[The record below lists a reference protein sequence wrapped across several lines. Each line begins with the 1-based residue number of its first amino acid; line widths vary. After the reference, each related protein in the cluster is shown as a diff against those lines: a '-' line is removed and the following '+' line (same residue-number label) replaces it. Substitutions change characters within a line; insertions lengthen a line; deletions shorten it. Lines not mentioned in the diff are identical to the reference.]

1 MTASKI
7 RCRNDLK
14 LYEKLLS
21 NTDVK
26 HAKQK
31 LEKLEREQ
39 KHHSI
44 RRHLL
49 ATSVRLSQS
58 MSKPLHNMA
67 SHCRERLGIDS
78 PLELYAYASPQFNAA
93 CFKPEDGRVFVMFSS
108 AILESFSETEL
119 LFVMG
124 HELGHHY
131 YRHHDIPI
139 GYVLKQREHTPPEL
153 ALDLFT
159 WSRYAEVSA
168 DRAGAFCADNLGSVA
183 KALFK
188 LASGISSTHIIKF
201 DLDQFLNQVD
211 DMMAFDSEPGHS
223 SSEQDWFLT
232 HPFSPLRVKALKYFH
247 ESELMGGGTISP
259 IELEDHVRNIMDV
272 MEPSYL
278 EGKTSA
284 TRAMR
289 NLFIAAAIAIA
300 DIHQGISD
308 KERRVLKQFLSNKH
322 TIDNLDSDKLRELLP
337 QRIVEAKTHTTVSQ
351 RMQVVRDLCV
361 VASAEQEIADA
372 ETDLLLEIVTELEIG
387 PSFLTTCIES
397 SVELD

>member
-1 MTASKI
+1 MTASDI
-7 RCRNDLK
+7 RCGNDLK
-14 LYEKLLS
+14 LYEKLLR

-26 HAKQK
+26 QAQQKIAK
-31 LEKLEREQ
+31 LEKEQ
-39 KHHSI
+39 KNHGI

-58 MSKPLHNMA
+58 MSKPLHHMV
-67 SHCRERLGIDS
+67 SHCREKLGVDS

-119 LFVMG
+119 LFVVG

-139 GYVLKQREHTPPEL
+139 GYVLKQRKHTPPEL

-168 DRAGAFCADNLGSVA
+168 DRAGAFCAENLNSVA

-188 LASGISSTHIIKF
+188 LASGISSDHIIKF

-211 DMMAFDSEPGHS
+211 DMMAFDSQPGYS

-247 ESELMGGGTISP
+247 ESELMDGTISS
-259 IELEDHVRNIMDV
+259 IELEDRVRQIMEV

-278 EGKTSA
+278 EGKTSG

-300 DIHQGISD
+300 DAHLGIGK
-308 KERRVLKQFLSNKH
+308 KEREVLQQFLSKNF
-322 TIDNLDSDKLRELLP
+322 TIENLDRDKLRELLP
-337 QRIVEAKTHTTVSQ
+337 QRIVEAKAHTTVPQ
-351 RMQVVRDLCV
+351 RMQVVRDLCI

-372 ETDLLLEIVTELEIG
+372 EIEVLLQVVTDLDIA
-387 PSFLTTCIES
+387 PSFLTACIES
-397 SVELD
+397 STELD